1 MANMEARNVMSG
13 TWGELWLDGN
23 KVAEVKKF
31 QAKMEFTKEDIII
44 AGQMGTD
51 TKYMGYKGKGSI
63 TLYHV
68 SSRMHKLIGEKIKRG
83 SEPRF
88 VAISKLNDPDSYGAE
103 RIAVKI

>member
-1 MANMEARNVMSG
+1 
-13 TWGELWLDGN
+13 

-63 TLYHV
+63 TL
-68 SSRMHKLIGEKIKRG
+68 SLIIQ
-83 SEPRF
+83 F
-88 VAISKLNDPDSYGAE
+88 F
-103 RIAVKI
+103 IAVLSASTAFGIHR